1 MPQVRVK
8 VPSRQ
13 WLMLTRKRVSISQA
27 HQLQPA
33 FWLVSKSG
41 IVIAEENLT
50 GGQIWHQ
57 QEASVKNTDSSK
69 LRICNRAAAA
79 KLASGV
85 LSLEI
90 ARELLDVMTATPSA
104 FVRMAL
110 CLLSGTALVSAL
122 TCRKT
127 AGGQRGVAPAPEAVA
142 ETACSDTDT
151 WQHEDRPESVSAA
164 VIRRRVAGSSHRLW
178 TRADG
183 FTLSGARV

>member
-1 MPQVRVK
+1 
-8 VPSRQ
+8 
-13 WLMLTRKRVSISQA
+13 MLTRKRGSVSQTR
-27 HQLQPA
+27 QFLPA
-33 FWLVSKSG
+33 FCLLSKSG
-41 IVIAEENLT
+41 IVIATGNLT
-50 GGQIWHQ
+50 GGQPWHQ

-69 LRICNRAAAA
+69 LRFCNRAAAA

-127 AGGQRGVAPAPEAVA
+127 AGGQRGVAPEAVA
-142 ETACSDTDT
+142 ETACCDTDA
-151 WQHEDRPESVSAA
+151 WQHEDRPEAVSAA